1 MKAGILMT
9 AQISPKKIHRQGIRV
24 IRILGMMGGRCR
36 LYIPL
41 PYLENMLY
49 GFAKVVMWTTLHFYF
64 RRIVFAGRKTI
75 PRDKPVILIANH
87 SASFLDAM
95 LLAVLMG
102 RPLHFYARSDIF
114 RKEWANRILRA
125 FHMIP
130 IYNVEH
136 GKEDLKRNEE
146 TFAEGEKVLNNR
158 GLLLI
163 FPEGT
168 SRVERIMLPLKK
180 GTARVALQTEGAA
193 DFTLG
198 LCVIPVGIN
207 YSAHRFRADIHIQT
221 GDPTLVQDYEKDYRE
236 NPARGITRLTRDLEA
251 RFAETMFFVA
261 QPGRTPYIDRLL
273 ELYRADVFHALD
285 PLRGVPIMAM
295 EKEVCAVVSGMDEA
309 DYESR
314 WALLKTYDEKLSA
327 AKLMDRSVNGR
338 YQLIIAHLLLLLVGS
353 PVFLLSLLLNAW
365 PLYFGKYMADKKVTR
380 VDFYTS
386 VATAAGGF
394 GYFLWWLILILAAIL
409 SGNGWFWLAV
419 LTAPIT
425 LFLGMFWWEGW
436 VSFLAHARYL
446 LLRWQRKKVITE
458 LEAMRKKIAFWQ
470 SPEFR
475 SVVPGNP
482 R

>member
-1 MKAGILMT
+1 
-9 AQISPKKIHRQGIRV
+9 
-24 IRILGMMGGRCR
+24 
-36 LYIPL
+36 
-41 PYLENMLY
+41 MLY

-64 RRIVFAGRKTI
+64 RRIVFSGRKNI
-75 PRDKPVILIANH
+75 PADKPAILIANH

-95 LLAVLMG
+95 LLAVLMS

-146 TFAEGEKVLNNR
+146 TFAEGEKVLNDQ

-180 GTARVALQTEGAA
+180 GTARVALQAEGAA
-193 DFTLG
+193 NFSLG
-198 LCVIPVGIN
+198 LQVIPVGIN

-221 GDPTLVQDYEKDYRE
+221 GEPTKVQDYEKDFRE

-251 RFAETMFFVA
+251 RFASTMFFVA
-261 QPGRTPYIDRLL
+261 QPERTAYIDRLL
-273 ELYRADVFHALD
+273 ELYRADAFHALD
-285 PLRGVPIMAM
+285 PIRGVPIMAM
-295 EKEVCAVVSGMDEA
+295 EKEVCAVVSEMDETYYQSQA
-309 DYESR
+309 E
-314 WALLKTYDEKLSA
+314 LLNTYDNKLRQS
-327 AKLMDRSVNGR
+327 KLMDRSVNGR
-338 YQLIIAHLLLLLVGS
+338 YQLIIAHLLLLIIGLPLFLVS
-353 PVFLLSLLLNAW
+353 MLLNVW
-365 PLYFGKYMADKKVTR
+365 PLWFGKYMADTRVTR

-394 GYFLWWLILILAAIL
+394 GYFLWWVVLMIAAIIV
-409 SGNGWFWLAV
+409 GNGWFWLAV
-419 LTAPIT
+419 LTAPLT
-425 LFLGMFWWEGW
+425 LFLGMFWWEGF

-446 LLRWQRKKVITE
+446 FLRWNKSPLVPE
-458 LEAMRKKIAFWQ
+458 LEDLRKKIAFWK
-470 SPEFR
+470 R
-475 SVVPGNP
+475 TDPGSAV

>member
-1 MKAGILMT
+1 
-9 AQISPKKIHRQGIRV
+9 
-24 IRILGMMGGRCR
+24 
-36 LYIPL
+36 
-41 PYLENMLY
+41 MLY
-49 GFAKVVMWTTLHFYF
+49 GFAKMVMWTTLHFYF
-64 RRIVFAGRKTI
+64 RRIIFSGRKTI
-75 PRDKPVILIANH
+75 PGDKPVILIANH

-95 LLAVLMG
+95 LLAVLMS

-146 TFAEGEKVLNNR
+146 TFAEGQHVLHNK

-193 DFTLG
+193 NFTLG

-221 GDPTLVQDYEKDYRE
+221 GDPTMVQDYEKDYRE

-251 RFAETMFFVA
+251 RFAETMFFVT
-261 QPGRTPYIDRLL
+261 QPERTAYIDRLL
-273 ELYRADVFHALD
+273 ELYRADAFHALE
-285 PLRGVPIMAM
+285 PLRGVPIIAM
-295 EKEVCAVVSGMDEA
+295 EKEVCAVVSGMDE
-309 DYESR
+309 DEYMEQRS
-314 WALLKTYDEKLSA
+314 LLKTYDENLSA

-338 YQLIIAHLLLLLVGS
+338 YQLIIAHLLLLLLGL
-353 PVFLLSLLLNAW
+353 PVFLLSALLNAW
-365 PLYFGKYMADKKVTR
+365 PLLFGRHMAETKVTR

-386 VATAAGGF
+386 VANAAGGF
-394 GYFLWWLILILAAIL
+394 GYFLWWMILFIAAL
-409 SGNGWFWLAV
+409 FVGNSWFWLAV
-419 LTAPIT
+419 LTAPLT
-425 LFLGMFWWEGW
+425 LFLGMFWWEGG
-436 VSFLAHARYL
+436 VSFLAHARFL
-446 LLRWQRKKVITE
+446 WIRWRDKPVIDELKGLRE
-458 LEAMRKKIAFWQ
+458 KIAFWK
-470 SPEFR
+470 SP
-475 SVVPGNP
+475 SQKSALSGNP
-482 R
+482 Q